1 MISYLS
7 VSKHETKLRGEW
19 MNVYIAMK
27 IEKYKNYIYVKKFF
41 KKLQKYLETFSLIV
55 DSNVLK
61 S

>member
-1 MISYLS
+1 
-7 VSKHETKLRGEW
+7 
-19 MNVYIAMK
+19 MNVYLAMK
-27 IEKYKNYIYVKKFF
+27 IEKYKNYIYVKIFF